1 MKDMQVLIDT
11 NIIVDTI
18 QERQPYSSNS
28 KQILALCIANKI
40 NGCDQGTI
48 EIDTASHNGVDNVR
62 EIIEDAQERSLT
74 SQYKIF
80 VIDEVHMIT
89 TAGWNAFL
97 KCLEEPPAFTIFIF
111 CTTNPEKIPE
121 TIKNRF
127 AMRFDLT
134 KVNTNEI
141 ESRLKYI
148 CEQEQFENF
157 DESINYIAKVAKGSA
172 RDAISMLEKCATL
185 SNDLNIENV
194 MNCLGLLSYDDM
206 FDITNSLIDC
216 DENTLINK
224 LETIYNEG
232 TNMSLFI
239 DNYLSFVLD
248 LTKYCIFKSL
258 DVISIPSHFEE
269 KIIYSTNIENSA
281 NYFKWLS
288 EKILDIK
295 NNIKQINNIKETIEV
310 MMLSILRVD

>member
-1 MKDMQVLIDT
+1 MLSLSVKYRPKTFEEVCSQKS
-11 NIIVDTI
+11 IIKI
-18 QERQPYSSNS
+18 LNRQLELNKYSNLYMFSGPS
-28 KQILALCIANKI
+28 GCGKTTLARIFANKI
-40 NGCDQGTI
+40 NGGDQGTI
-48 EIDTASHNGVDNVR
+48 EIDAASHNGVDNVR

-157 DESINYIAKVAKGSA
+157 DESINVGQ
-172 RDAISMLEKCATL
+172 
-185 SNDLNIENV
+185 
-194 MNCLGLLSYDDM
+194 
-206 FDITNSLIDC
+206 
-216 DENTLINK
+216 
-224 LETIYNEG
+224 
-232 TNMSLFI
+232 
-239 DNYLSFVLD
+239 
-248 LTKYCIFKSL
+248 
-258 DVISIPSHFEE
+258 
-269 KIIYSTNIENSA
+269 
-281 NYFKWLS
+281 
-288 EKILDIK
+288 ILA
-295 NNIKQINNIKETIEV
+295 
-310 MMLSILRVD
+310 